1 MTTTN
6 DGSVAQR
13 QIYLYYMLYYV
24 LYIYIWPS
32 NKCII
37 LYMLSSDNGRWRNFI
52 SIPWNARK
60 RWSWAHTFTITFSP
74 EICHRVRIWY
84 GSPQHMHSSTIL
96 VSMSKCVVCVRGALP
111 PLFFAFHFRR
121 GCDTHTRLSIQHIF
135 SCFFFFWF
143 SLVRSPTTTLSGDV
157 FSQPNSVWSFG
168 RFGMNKRERAHEAQ
182 KA

>member
-1 MTTTN
+1 M
-6 DGSVAQR
+6 D
-13 QIYLYYMLYYV
+13 
-24 LYIYIWPS
+24 
-32 NKCII
+32 
-37 LYMLSSDNGRWRNFI
+37 DEEI
-52 SIPWNARK
+52 SFQSHGMQENVGAE
-60 RWSWAHTFTITFSP
+60 HTHLPLHFHPKFVIVFEYGTDPRSICTAALFS
-74 EICHRVRIWY
+74 CLCR
-84 GSPQHMHSSTIL
+84 
-96 VSMSKCVVCVRGALP
+96 CVVCVRGALP

-135 SCFFFFWF
+135 SCFFFWF